1 MNIAYFSHQAELVI
15 DANPARCLNF
25 VKTRVF
31 LLDFRFKYI
40 SCSCTP
46 TKNNYPL
53 CETAQCTYPRAL
65 ISNKLVISSSL
76 QNLQSKATRPAEARE
91 EMTMATPRP
100 RKPFFDHF
108 RENVT
113 DGFMVGMYGTIY
125 HLRDKGGLQAI
136 CKKAAHLSCSAAVC
150 FGVFSAIDY
159 AMVSARQKEEPFLNC
174 AVAAAGATGITFL
187 PRGVRYT
194 GGSALIGGALG
205 GVLLGGL
212 RLLEGGGQNLSP
224 QPGSSRAR

>member
-1 MNIAYFSHQAELVI
+1 
-15 DANPARCLNF
+15 
-25 VKTRVF
+25 
-31 LLDFRFKYI
+31 
-40 SCSCTP
+40 
-46 TKNNYPL
+46 
-53 CETAQCTYPRAL
+53 
-65 ISNKLVISSSL
+65 VISSSL

-125 HLRDKGGLQAI
+125 HLRDKDGLQAI

-159 AMVSARQKEEPFLNC
+159 AMVSARRKEEPVLDG
-174 AVAAAGATGITFL
+174 AVAMGGASGITSL
-187 PRGVRYT
+187 HKGLSYA
-194 GGSALIGGALG
+194 GQSALVGAAFGGA
-205 GVLLGGL
+205 VMGGL
-212 RLLEGGGQNLSP
+212 SLLEDWTPDLSP
-224 QPGSSRAR
+224 PAQQADDPGHPAPAFRPTLPVEVPWTPPVGEEIRN